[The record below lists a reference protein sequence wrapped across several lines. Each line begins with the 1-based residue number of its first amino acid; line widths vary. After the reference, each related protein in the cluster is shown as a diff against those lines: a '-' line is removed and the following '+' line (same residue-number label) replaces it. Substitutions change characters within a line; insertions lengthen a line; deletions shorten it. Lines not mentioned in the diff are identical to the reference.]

1 MLVEV
6 EVEVGPGE
14 EFLEMLI
21 TRSRAR
27 GRGGSNPLTYNF
39 NGMTMMMMTL
49 QIHHARCMQQ
59 QHSYHS
65 DIYIVFIHTDR
76 ILTSEGRSGKALGSV
91 AAVCQI
97 NCRVSSSILILLQT
111 GDILE

>member
-1 MLVEV
+1 
-6 EVEVGPGE
+6 
-14 EFLEMLI
+14 
-21 TRSRAR
+21 
-27 GRGGSNPLTYNF
+27 
-39 NGMTMMMMTL
+39 MTIMMMIP
-49 QIHHARCMQQ
+49 QIHHAHCMQQ

-76 ILTSEGRSGKALGSV
+76 RILTSEGRSGKASGSA

-97 NCRVSSSILILLQT
+97 MCWVSSFILTLLQT